1 MSSEE
6 PARELYR
13 RPGFMIRRMHS
24 ISTSIFIQET
34 GELKVTN
41 RQWGILL
48 VLSQR
53 PRIDQISVANLLG
66 LDRSTAGMVLENL
79 EKDGLIV
86 RTVDRTDRRRHNLQL
101 TQSGGK
107 LSRNLPARHDEP
119 RSACWLR
126 LNRANGNYFF
136 SCLRNSRVR
145 STRRHGFRSKLTLRG
160 ESPQVRRSAVIMRRP
175 FDKSSAS
182 ASHRS
187 SKSPNFR
194 LIHVDTFEDCC

>member
-13 RPGFMIRRMHS
+13 RPGFMIRRMHQ

-107 LSRNLPARHDEP
+107 LLSQLAGPAQRAKIRLLAPFKP
-119 RSACWLR
+119 RERKLFLQLLEKFTGT
-126 LNRANGNYFF
+126 LNA
-136 SCLRNSRVR
+136 
-145 STRRHGFRSKLTLRG
+145 STRIPLETH
-160 ESPQVRRSAVIMRRP
+160 SPRR
-175 FDKSSAS
+175 KSSS
-182 ASHRS
+182 TS
-187 SKSPNFR
+187 
-194 LIHVDTFEDCC
+194 